1 MISVIVGQNAR
12 LVTAIASFGLVLG
25 LWLAVVLIWR
35 IKKTK
40 HTVRVQKRLGL
51 VKELPTRVLRLWHG
65 AQEST
70 VRVPGLPTR
79 LGPLKRLDNLRKDAG
94 WKIPASS
101 LLPAVTATSG
111 LVFVIVLAIS
121 NHLLAGVAGFVST
134 LLVAWAYLK
143 HCVAKRMELFDQQF
157 TDALDLARRSLRA
170 GHPLIGALQLV
181 AEEIEEPVGPIF
193 DSICQQQMMGISL
206 EEAIHAVGTS
216 SSNEDMKL
224 FSASL
229 AMQMRSGGDMA
240 HLMER
245 LAAVIRERIRLNH
258 RVRILTAQT
267 QFGKRILVALPFV
280 LLVVLSVLNPKYID
294 PLFTSGPGQI
304 MLAFAG
310 ISVLLGMWVMNRMAV
325 LKY

>member
-1 MISVIVGQNAR
+1 MMSVMVGQGVR
-12 LVTAIASFGLVLG
+12 LMTAIASFGLVLG
-25 LWLAVVLIWR
+25 IWLAMVIVWR
-35 IKKTK
+35 MKRAK
-40 HTVRVQKRLGL
+40 HASRVHKRLGL
-51 VKELPTRVLRLWHG
+51 IAETPTRVLRLWLG
-65 AQEST
+65 AKEST
-70 VRVPGLPTR
+70 IRVPGLPSR

-101 LLPAVTATSG
+101 LLPSIVATAA
-111 LVFVIVLAIS
+111 LVFVIVLAITE
-121 NHLLAGVAGFVST
+121 HVIAGAAGFVST
-134 LLVAWAYLK
+134 LLIAWAYLK
-143 HCVAKRMELFDQQF
+143 HCVAKHMELFDQQF

-170 GHPLIGALQLV
+170 GHPLVGALQLV
-181 AEEIEEPVGPIF
+181 AEEIEDPVGGIF
-193 DSICQQQMMGISL
+193 DGICQQQMMGVSL
-206 EEAIHAVGTS
+206 EDAIHAVGAS

-245 LAAVIRERIRLNH
+245 LAAVIRDRIRLNH

-304 MLAFAG
+304 LMVFG
-310 ISVLLGMWVMNRMAV
+310 GVSVMLGMWVMNRMAV